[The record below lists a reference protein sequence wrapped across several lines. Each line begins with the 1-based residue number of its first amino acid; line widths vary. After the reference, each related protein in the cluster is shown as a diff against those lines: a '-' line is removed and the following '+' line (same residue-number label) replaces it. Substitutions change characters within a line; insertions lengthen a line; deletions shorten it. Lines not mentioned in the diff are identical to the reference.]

1 VADASTVFPGF
12 GTVVNASTV
21 LVGSGAGV
29 LLGGWLSARTRSVV
43 TDGLGLV
50 TLLIAGL
57 SASAVTDPQL
67 AAAVGDDA
75 PLLIVLGA
83 VLIGGILGSLLRI
96 EDRLEGVGQ
105 VLRRRLA
112 PGTDSASADSASTDL
127 ASTDLAS
134 TDLASA
140 ASRERFLEGFVT
152 ASLVFCVGPLTVL
165 GSLSEGLGQG
175 SEQLLLKATLDGFA
189 SMAFAASLVWGVAA
203 SAVSVVAVQ
212 GSLTALGAALGSFVP
227 DAHIAAMTVTGGLL
241 LVGVSLRLLQ
251 LKPLPV
257 GDLLPALVV
266 APLLV
271 QLVVAVG

>member
-1 VADASTVFPGF
+1 VADAGTVFPGF
-12 GTVVNASTV
+12 GTMVNASTV

-57 SASAVTDPQL
+57 SASAVSDPQL

-83 VLIGGILGSLLRI
+83 VLIGGIVGSLLRI
-96 EDRLEGVGQ
+96 EDRLEDVGQ

-112 PGTDSASADSASTDL
+112 PGADSASADSAS
-127 ASTDLAS
+127 
-134 TDLASA
+134 A
-140 ASRERFLEGFVT
+140 ASRERFIEGFVT

-189 SMAFAASLVWGVAA
+189 SMAFAASLGWGVAA

-227 DAHIAAMTVTGGLL
+227 EAHIAAMTATGGLL

>member
-1 VADASTVFPGF
+1 MADAGTVFPGF
-12 GTVVNASTV
+12 GTMVNASTV

-57 SASAVTDPQL
+57 SASAVSDPRL

-83 VLIGGILGSLLRI
+83 VLIGGIVGSLLRI
-96 EDRLEGVGQ
+96 EDRLEDVGQ

-112 PGTDSASADSASTDL
+112 PGADSASADDS
-127 ASTDLAS
+127 
-134 TDLASA
+134 ASA
-140 ASRERFLEGFVT
+140 ASRERFIEGFVT

-189 SMAFAASLVWGVAA
+189 SMAFAASLGWGVAA

-227 DAHIAAMTVTGGLL
+227 EAHIAAMTATGGLL